1 MNDSGPKADAVAVL
15 REDAALLDD
24 HARNG
29 VPARLSLGLY
39 QGGRLRMP
47 VLNAI
52 RSYVPPPPPPEPE
65 LKPAPKIVRLDSM
78 SLFDTGKWALKPAS
92 TKLLV
97 NSR

>member
-78 SLFDTGKWALKPAS
+78 SCSIPESGRLNPPQQSCW
-92 TKLLV
+92 
-97 NSR
+97 